1 MTYGLIARCP
11 RSGRLGLGMASY
23 SLAVGLYCSDT
34 TRANTGASFTLGAP
48 LPGNNALAMR
58 LLAQGFTSSQ
68 VLKELIG
75 NDPNSDYRQI
85 GVVDREGK
93 TAAFTGAKT
102 SPWSGHRIGEGFVAF
117 GDMLA
122 GEMVLDAIVESY
134 AAAPAAELEDRLL
147 TALEAGRDAG
157 GQVGSTGRLPERSA
171 LVVVHGIFDYSDW
184 DIRVDRDENA
194 VDKLRRT
201 HEEFKLF
208 AAYYIERSRNPRD
221 AIPQME
227 FRGML
232 AANRKKGAP

>member
-11 RSGRLGLGMASY
+11 RSGRLGLATASY
-23 SLAVGLYCSDT
+23 SLAIGLNCSDT
-34 TRANTGASFTLGAP
+34 TRANTGASFTFGAP

-93 TAAFTGAKT
+93 AAAFTGSRT
-102 SPWSGHRIGEGFVAF
+102 LPWSGHRIGEGFVAF

-122 GEMVLDAIVESY
+122 GETVLNAIVERY
-134 AAAPAAELEDRLL
+134 AADPAAELEDRLL

-157 GQVGSTGRLPERSA
+157 GQAGSTGRLPERSA
-171 LVVVHGIFDYSDW
+171 LVVVQGIFDYSDW
-184 DIRVDRDENA
+184 DLRVDRDDNA
-194 VDKLRRT
+194 IDKLRKT

-208 AAYYIERSRNPRD
+208 AAYYIERARNPRD

-232 AANRKKGAP
+232 AANRSKETP